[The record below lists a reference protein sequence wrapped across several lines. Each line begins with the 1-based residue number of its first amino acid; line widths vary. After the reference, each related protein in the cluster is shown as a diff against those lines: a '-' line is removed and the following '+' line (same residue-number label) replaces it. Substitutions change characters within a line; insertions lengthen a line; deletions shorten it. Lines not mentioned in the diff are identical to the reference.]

1 MAKESVNQMIAEAF
15 REIGVLIFVFSLLD
29 KIVTGYRTLLWASV
43 VVAISVAFFVAG
55 VVLERTRYD
64 ESSSR

>member
-1 MAKESVNQMIAEAF
+1 MIAEAF

-29 KIVTGYRTLLWASV
+29 KIVTGYMTLLWASV

>member
-29 KIVTGYRTLLWASV
+29 KIVTGYMTLLWASV

>member
-1 MAKESVNQMIAEAF
+1 MAKESVNQMVAEAF

-29 KIVTGYRTLLWASV
+29 KIVTGYMTLLWASV
-43 VVAISVAFFVAG
+43 VVALSVAFFVAG
-55 VVLERTRYD
+55 IVLERTRSD